1 MTHSV
6 SVRTLAET
14 YFEGGDLKSN
24 AEALER
30 MQEGLKGHLLIQ
42 NAYDARYKAEVPVK
56 HEVTVDGVSLLVQ
69 GRVDGLRLEQ
79 DLCEVEE
86 IKTTPVSPALIG
98 ENDYP
103 VHWAQAQIYAWILC
117 QQNGLDKST
126 VRLVYANLE
135 GERVCFCRVYP
146 ASELTRLFFTY
157 AAEYAARVK
166 REESWLTEA
175 LPSVRQSA
183 FPFDSFRSGQRSF
196 AAAAYRAIQH
206 KTRLLAQAPTG
217 IGKTAAALF
226 PAVKALG
233 EGLTDTVFYL
243 TARTTGRAAA
253 ENALELMRKR
263 GMRIRSVSIVA
274 QRKLCPTPLLPCDPE
289 LCPRARGH
297 FDRQR
302 LAVSESWQI
311 DALNEAAIQALAEK
325 YSVCPFELTLALCE
339 TAQVV
344 ICDYNYVFDP
354 KVRLKR
360 FFDRSGR
367 YTLLIDEAHNLMDR
381 AREMYSA
388 ILDGQQLRA
397 LKSALAKNG
406 EKGGEVYSALQL
418 LIKRIGKT
426 DEFAMDSQLP
436 GEIIE
441 AAKRFTDAAKPLLG
455 GAQPYAEQLRQQF
468 FDALSFIRMSDLFDE
483 ESYRAVFL
491 PGEAGQRASCRLWCY
506 NPTPLLS
513 RITRRMRGTVM
524 FSATLQPLEHYG
536 KMLGV
541 EEQNGDALLDLPSPF
556 PKENLFCA
564 ALSIP
569 TRYQAR
575 QESAGRVARALKALV
590 DAKTGNYLACFP
602 SHAYMNLVAEAFSSI
617 AGDTELLVQKR
628 DMSEKERAR
637 YLARF
642 KPAPERSMLAF
653 IAMGGVFS
661 EGVDLPGDRLIG
673 AAIVGVGMPQICAER
688 NALMQLFTDEEGEGG
703 FETAYLYPG
712 LGKCLQAAGRVIR
725 GETDR
730 GAVLFIDERY
740 FLPQYARLLPPHMK
754 PVKLDEARLGQALDR
769 FWNTEDS

>member
-14 YFEGGDLKSN
+14 YFEGGDLKSS

-69 GRVDGLRLEQ
+69 GRVDGLRLEAG
-79 DLCEVEE
+79 LCEVEE

-98 ENDYP
+98 EDDYP

-117 QQNGLDKST
+117 EQNGLEQST

-135 GERVCFCRVYP
+135 GERVRFERVYGRK
-146 ASELTRLFFTY
+146 ELTKLFFTY
-157 AAEYAARVK
+157 AAEYASHVK

-175 LPSVRQSA
+175 LPSVKQSA

-243 TARTTGRAAA
+243 TARTTGRVAA
-253 ENALELMRKR
+253 ENALALMRKR
-263 GMRIRSVSIVA
+263 GMLIRSVSIVA

-302 LAVSESWQI
+302 LAVSESWQT
-311 DALNEAAIQALAEK
+311 DALNEGYIQALAEK
-325 YSVCPFELTLALCE
+325 YSLCPFELTLALCE

-367 YTLLIDEAHNLMDR
+367 YTLLIDEAHNLTDR

-388 ILDGQQLRA
+388 LLDGAKLNA
-397 LKSALAKNG
+397 LKSALVKNG
-406 EKGGEVYSALQL
+406 EKGSELYDALKL
-418 LIKRIGKT
+418 LVKRIGKT
-426 DEFAMDSQLP
+426 DELTMDSQLP

-441 AAKRFTDAAKPLLG
+441 AAK
-455 GAQPYAEQLRQQF
+455 
-468 FDALSFIRMSDLFDE
+468 
-483 ESYRAVFL
+483 
-491 PGEAGQRASCRLWCY
+491 
-506 NPTPLLS
+506 
-513 RITRRMRGTVM
+513 
-524 FSATLQPLEHYG
+524 
-536 KMLGV
+536 
-541 EEQNGDALLDLPSPF
+541 
-556 PKENLFCA
+556 
-564 ALSIP
+564 
-569 TRYQAR
+569 
-575 QESAGRVARALKALV
+575 
-590 DAKTGNYLACFP
+590 
-602 SHAYMNLVAEAFSSI
+602 
-617 AGDTELLVQKR
+617 
-628 DMSEKERAR
+628 
-637 YLARF
+637 
-642 KPAPERSMLAF
+642 
-653 IAMGGVFS
+653 
-661 EGVDLPGDRLIG
+661 
-673 AAIVGVGMPQICAER
+673 
-688 NALMQLFTDEEGEGG
+688 
-703 FETAYLYPG
+703 
-712 LGKCLQAAGRVIR
+712 
-725 GETDR
+725 
-730 GAVLFIDERY
+730 
-740 FLPQYARLLPPHMK
+740 
-754 PVKLDEARLGQALDR
+754 
-769 FWNTEDS
+769 